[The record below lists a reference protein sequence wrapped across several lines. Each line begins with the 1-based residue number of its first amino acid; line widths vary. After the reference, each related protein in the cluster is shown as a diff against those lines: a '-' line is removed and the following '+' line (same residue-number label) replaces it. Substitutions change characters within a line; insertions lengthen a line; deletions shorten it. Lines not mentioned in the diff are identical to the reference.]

1 MAGNTI
7 GTLFKLTTFG
17 ESHGTS
23 IGGIID
29 GCPPSISLD
38 LEAIQKD
45 LDRRKPGQSAIVTQR
60 KESDTVKFLS
70 GIFEGKTT
78 GTPIGFVIE
87 NENQKSK
94 DYSHIKDSFRP
105 SHADYVYQQKYGIRD
120 YRGGGRS
127 SARETACRVV
137 AGAVAKQVISS
148 IKIYAFTSSVGDLF
162 IDKPYQDLDF
172 SKIDANDVR
181 CPDSTTAEKMIE
193 KNIRT
198 NNEFYIAP
206 VYNEMIRDGEKI
218 LHYPIAEMRG
228 LGTPEDL
235 SRFLENINKNKPSVI
250 LIAGVNGVGKTTTIG
265 KLGKIL
271 GQNNKKI
278 VLGAADTFRA
288 AAVSQ
293 LEVWAKRINADII
306 KSEEGADPASVAYK
320 ALDHAKKN
328 NFDYLLIDTAGRLQ
342 NKKNLMDEFKKITKV
357 LKKIDS
363 NAPHETF
370 LILDA
375 TTGQSAISQVE
386 EFKKISPITGIIMT
400 KLDGTA
406 KGGILLA
413 IGKKFKLPIIALG
426 MGEKEDDLQT
436 FNSEYFS
443 NALMQF

>member
-1 MAGNTI
+1 MSI
-7 GTLFKLTTFG
+7 FDKFKLGLSKSSKNLSSGLNDLIFKKKIDENMLNELEDFLIQSDVG
-17 ESHGTS
+17 VESAKELREKFANTKVN
-23 IGGIID
+23 
-29 GCPPSISLD
+29 PKTV
-38 LEAIQKD
+38 EKD
-45 LDRRKPGQSAIVTQR
+45 
-60 KESDTVKFLS
+60 E
-70 GIFEGKTT
+70 IFK
-78 GTPIGFVIE
+78 IFS
-87 NENQKSK
+87 N
-94 DYSHIKDSFRP
+94 
-105 SHADYVYQQKYGIRD
+105 YVYEI
-120 YRGGGRS
+120 
-127 SARETACRVV
+127 
-137 AGAVAKQVISS
+137 
-148 IKIYAFTSSVGDLF
+148 L
-162 IDKPYQDLDF
+162 KPL
-172 SKIDANDVR
+172 
-181 CPDSTTAEKMIE
+181 E
-193 KNIRT
+193 KN
-198 NNEFYIAP
+198 
-206 VYNEMIRDGEKI
+206 
-218 LHYPIAEMRG
+218 
-228 LGTPEDL
+228 
-235 SRFLENINKNKPSVI
+235 LENINKNKPSVI

-306 KSEEGADPASVAYK
+306 KSDDGADPASVAYK

-375 TTGQSAISQVE
+375 TTGQSAINQVE

>member
-1 MAGNTI
+1 MSI
-7 GTLFKLTTFG
+7 FDKFKLG
-17 ESHGTS
+17 LSKSSKNLSSG
-23 IGGIID
+23 
-29 GCPPSISLD
+29 LND
-38 LEAIQKD
+38 L
-45 LDRRKPGQSAIVTQR
+45 
-60 KESDTVKFLS
+60 
-70 GIFEGKTT
+70 IFK
-78 GTPIGFVIE
+78 
-87 NENQKSK
+87 K
-94 DYSHIKDSFRP
+94 
-105 SHADYVYQQKYGIRD
+105 
-120 YRGGGRS
+120 
-127 SARETACRVV
+127 
-137 AGAVAKQVISS
+137 
-148 IKIYAFTSSVGDLF
+148 
-162 IDKPYQDLDF
+162 
-172 SKIDANDVR
+172 KIDENMLNELEDFLIQSDVGVESAKELREKFANTKVNLKTVGKDEIFKIFSNYVSEILK
-181 CPDSTTAEKMIE
+181 PLE
-193 KNIRT
+193 KN
-198 NNEFYIAP
+198 
-206 VYNEMIRDGEKI
+206 
-218 LHYPIAEMRG
+218 
-228 LGTPEDL
+228 
-235 SRFLENINKNKPSVI
+235 LENINKNKPSVI

-306 KSEEGADPASVAYK
+306 KSDEGADPASVAYK

-413 IGKKFKLPIIALG
+413 IGKKFKLPIVALG